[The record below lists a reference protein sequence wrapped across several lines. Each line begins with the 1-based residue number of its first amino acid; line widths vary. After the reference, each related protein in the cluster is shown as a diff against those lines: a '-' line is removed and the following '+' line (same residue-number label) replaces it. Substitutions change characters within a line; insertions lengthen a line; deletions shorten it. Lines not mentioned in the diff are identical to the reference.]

1 MYSDVTYEDILDR
14 MLEKL
19 PLNTNKNEGSFIY
32 DALAPTAIE
41 LNEMYIQLGII
52 GDKTSIDTATGEEL
66 TELCYQNGT
75 FRKPATKAIRKGEF
89 NIDVPIGTRFQAD
102 TTSYVV
108 VSKIED
114 YAYRL
119 ECEQL
124 GIVGNFYIG
133 EITPVEYVEGLEN
146 ATLTDVLV
154 AGVEE
159 ETDEQL
165 RERHKRRLN
174 EGEQNGNISQYRDW
188 AERFEGIGTV
198 KVFPLWNG
206 GNTVKVTITNRLYHP
221 AEQELVDAFQEYLDP
236 NSEGLGNGVAP
247 IGSKV
252 TVTGGVQK
260 DINIAGNIILNEGYT
275 EPEEVAEN
283 ISKYLASITYSKNSV
298 SYMRTAVAILD
309 SPSVFDLR
317 DFTINGTNE
326 DVVLNDEE
334 IPVLNSVNLTVVN

>member
-1 MYSDVTYEDILDR
+1 MIDRNTIQER
-14 MLEKL
+14 MLKDIDGWD
-19 PLNTNKNEGSFIY
+19 KGEGSWFY
-32 DALAPTAIE
+32 DATKPVAIE
-41 LNEMYIQLGII
+41 LERSYKELYRIDNNISL
-52 GDKTSIDTATGEEL
+52 DTATGTEL

-75 FRKPATKAIRKGEF
+75 TRKTSTKAIRKGIF
-89 NIDVPIGTRFQAD
+89 NVEIPIGARFGADD
-102 TTSYVV
+102 TTYVV
-108 VSKIED
+108 LEKIID
-114 YAYRL
+114 YEYKL
-119 ECEQL
+119 ECEQP
-124 GIVGNFYIG
+124 GRVGNFHQG
-133 EITPVEYVEGLEN
+133 TITAFEHIDNLES
-146 ATLTDVLV
+146 AELTDVIV
-154 AGVEE
+154 VGVEE

-165 RERHKRRLN
+165 RARHKRRLN
-174 EGEQNGNISQYRDW
+174 EGEQNGNKSQYRIW
-188 AERFEGIGTV
+188 AEEFEGIGAV

-206 GNTVKVTITNRLYHP
+206 GNTVKVAITDRLYQV
-221 AEQELVDAFQEYLDP
+221 ADSTLINSFQKYLDP

-252 TVTGGVQK
+252 TVTGGIQK